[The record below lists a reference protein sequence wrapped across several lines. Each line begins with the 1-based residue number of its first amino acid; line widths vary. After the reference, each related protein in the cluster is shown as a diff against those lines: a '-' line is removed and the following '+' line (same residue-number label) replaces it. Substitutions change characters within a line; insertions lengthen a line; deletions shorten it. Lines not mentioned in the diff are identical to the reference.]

1 MDSPALPS
9 TPKIP
14 VDSPALPS
22 PGDPQAPRTSGF
34 PAPTSGSSTKFVLS
48 SPSPELGSR
57 DGWQLVWRGGG
68 GVSDPLLPS
77 ASHLTPNRHLTCV
90 YSPSMASRNLPGM
103 SFCRRQEHTH
113 QAEGREG
120 SSDPTW
126 GSPWGPTRGP
136 KLEDSHK
143 GGQRDAQGDPE
154 PATTGPHDSGLDWK
168 FWTEGVHELGGPEED
183 PCEQRPAGPGAGG
196 LGGLSPRAPPPD
208 TAPQQSQGQ

>member
-1 MDSPALPS
+1 
-9 TPKIP
+9 
-14 VDSPALPS
+14 
-22 PGDPQAPRTSGF
+22 
-34 PAPTSGSSTKFVLS
+34 
-48 SPSPELGSR
+48 
-57 DGWQLVWRGGG
+57 
-68 GVSDPLLPS
+68 
-77 ASHLTPNRHLTCV
+77 
-90 YSPSMASRNLPGM
+90 MASRNLQGM

-154 PATTGPHDSGLDWK
+154 PATTGAHDSGLDWE

-183 PCEQRPAGPGAGG
+183 PVSRDLQDQE
-196 LGGLSPRAPPPD
+196 LGGWEGCPPGHHLPN